1 MNNVITKEIFDTLL
15 YISRL
20 DVTGEEKSAL
30 QNQISSIV
38 GYFKELEKFRED
50 SLETPDSSFNSEQD
64 LRTSL
69 PHLYFEARA
78 LKLINSEFMDGYFR
92 TPKVL
97 GSS

>member
-1 MNNVITKEIFDTLL
+1 MSNAITKEVFDILL

-20 DVTGEEKSAL
+20 DVSGEERSAL

-38 GYFKELEKFRED
+38 GYFKELERFHDD
-50 SLETPDSSFNSEQD
+50 SLEASDSNFNSEKD

-69 PHLYFEARA
+69 PSCYVEARA
-78 LKLINSEFMDGYFR
+78 LKLINNEFMDGYFR

>member
-1 MNNVITKEIFDTLL
+1 MTDKITESVFDVLL

-20 DVTGEEKSAL
+20 DVTGEEKLAL
-30 QNQISSIV
+30 QNQISNIV
-38 GYFKELEKFRED
+38 GYFKELEKFRND
-50 SLETPDSSFNSEQD
+50 SLEANDSNFNSEKD

-69 PHLYFEARA
+69 PSTYVEQRL
-78 LKLINSEFMDGYFR
+78 LKVINSEFMDGYFR

>member
-1 MNNVITKEIFDTLL
+1 MSNAITKEIFDSLL

-20 DVTGEEKSAL
+20 DVTGEEKLAL

-38 GYFKELEKFRED
+38 GYFKELERFRDD
-50 SLETPDSSFNSEQD
+50 SLEAPDCNSNSEKD
-64 LRTSL
+64 LRTSSL
-69 PHLYFEARA
+69 PCYVEVRS
-78 LKLINSEFMDGYFR
+78 LKLINDEFMDGYFR

>member
-1 MNNVITKEIFDTLL
+1 MSDTITKEIFDTLL

-20 DVTGEEKSAL
+20 DATGEERTAL
-30 QNQISSIV
+30 QNQIASIV
-38 GYFKELEKFRED
+38 GYFKELEKFRND
-50 SLETPDSSFNSEQD
+50 SLEATDCSSNSEKD

-69 PHLYFEARA
+69 SHIYVEARS
-78 LKLINSEFMDGYFR
+78 LKVINNEFMDGYFR